1 MKIPKEYDA
10 FFHHLKAGE
19 RDTLKDD
26 QTKLFIIV
34 DNEMYR
40 VTVDRGIIP
49 NVREGIKKCDF
60 LCYDE
65 INMKCHLIELK
76 GTVIKRAYEQIEETL
91 KNIEGNEM
99 VSFLLKNLQILDA
112 YIVSSGRQ
120 EVPRGVDDVK
130 RQLAKKLAKRCSAR
144 PKNIDDLLMCVRV
157 VANQK
162 VLSQKDGHI
171 LCSNEAP
178 LRF

>member
-34 DNEMYR
+34 ENEMYR
-40 VTVDRGIIP
+40 VTVDCGIIP

-91 KNIEGNEM
+91 KNIEGNEK
-99 VSFLLKNLQILDA
+99 VSFLLKRLQRLDA
-112 YIVSSGRQ
+112 YIVSPGRQ
-120 EVPRGVDDVK
+120 EIPRGVNDTK
-130 RQLAKKLAKRCSAR
+130 RQLAKKLAEKCADR
-144 PKNIDDLLMCVRV
+144 PKDINELLMCVKV
-157 VANQK
+157 VPKQK
-162 VLSQKDGHI
+162 VLIRRDGHI
-171 LCSNEAP
+171 ICSNEAP

>member
-1 MKIPKEYDA
+1 MKIPKEYA
-10 FFHHLKAGE
+10 AYFYHLRAGE
-19 RDTLKDD
+19 RDTLEDD
-26 QTKLFIIV
+26 QTKLFILV
-34 DNEMYR
+34 ENEMYR
-40 VTVDRGIIP
+40 VTVDGGILP

-76 GTVIKRAYEQIEETL
+76 GTVIKKAYKQIEETL
-91 KNIEGNEM
+91 KNIEADEK
-99 VSFLLKNLQILDA
+99 VSFLLKRLQRLDA

-120 EVPRGVDDVK
+120 EVPRGVDDTK
-130 RQLAKKLAKRCSAR
+130 RQLARKLAEKCTDR
-144 PKNIDDLLMCVRV
+144 PKDINELLMCVKV
-157 VANQK
+157 VPKQK
-162 VLSQKDGHI
+162 ALVQRDGHI